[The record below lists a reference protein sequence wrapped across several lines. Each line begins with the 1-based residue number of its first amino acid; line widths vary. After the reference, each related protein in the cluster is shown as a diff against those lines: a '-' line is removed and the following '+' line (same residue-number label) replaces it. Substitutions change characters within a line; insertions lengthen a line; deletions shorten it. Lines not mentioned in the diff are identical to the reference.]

1 MDKNSALR
9 IIKNRKYAAEERAY
23 EINLHL
29 SGFERFGKL
38 TALIHKLTIDEI
50 KGDFSARQKK
60 IVAEKELSEFLASL
74 GFSEEDLKPRY
85 FCKKC
90 GDTGFYEGLP
100 CKCLTELMGGTE
112 RSRGDEMTF
121 ENAEPSIN
129 SKFMDYCRK
138 YADNSEECKLNLFV
152 YGAAGTGKTYALNA
166 IKNRLLQNEIGSVL
180 FFSAFDLEREF
191 LKIHLSDPFSGEK
204 TWNALTRADY
214 LIIDDLG
221 TEPIHQ
227 NVTVESFF
235 NLFDKRACALK
246 HTVAT
251 TNLTNADLITRYTA
265 RTFSRLTNAENTLA
279 VELKGA
285 DLRHRTKKSPV

>member
-1 MDKNSALR
+1 
-9 IIKNRKYAAEERAY
+9 
-23 EINLHL
+23 
-29 SGFERFGKL
+29 
-38 TALIHKLTIDEI
+38 
-50 KGDFSARQKK
+50 
-60 IVAEKELSEFLASL
+60 
-74 GFSEEDLKPRY
+74 
-85 FCKKC
+85 
-90 GDTGFYEGLP
+90 
-100 CKCLTELMGGTE
+100 MGGTE

-138 YADNSEECKLNLFV
+138 YAGNSEECKLNLFV

-251 TNLTNADLITRYTA
+251 TNLTNADLIARYTA